1 MKFVDTPESKHIS
14 TKKKFS
20 LAASTT
26 ALFLS
31 VIAFGMMISD
41 FAVSR
46 GMDRLKIISIMA
58 GIVIFGLAF
67 SILGWMLDCADKGA
81 KRANK

>member
-1 MKFVDTPESKHIS
+1 
-14 TKKKFS
+14 
-20 LAASTT
+20 
-26 ALFLS
+26 
-31 VIAFGMMISD
+31 MMISD

-46 GMDRLKIISIMA
+46 GMDRPKIISIMA